1 MVESF
6 KTGCAG
12 RIALARVSELHTRA
26 ADFLAR
32 QARLLEQRLY
42 ATLFEG
48 APAAGVVEALRGYQ
62 NEDGGFGHGLEPD
75 KRCPASQ
82 PLDVQVA
89 LETLVAADTTDAAML
104 RRACDFLATVGS
116 DGGVP
121 CVMPSI
127 ATYPRAD
134 HWGDGNFPPGLNP
147 TAIIPGSTRL
157 PTSAG
162 ASSTTRC
169 RTTRTGSW

>member
-1 MVESF
+1 MSD
-6 KTGCAG
+6 
-12 RIALARVSELHTRA
+12 IHTRA

-62 NEDGGFGHGLEPD
+62 NDDGGFGHGLEPD

-89 LETLVAADTTDAAML
+89 LETLSAAGTSDAAML
-104 RRACDFLATVGS
+104 S
-116 DGGVP
+116 
-121 CVMPSI
+121 
-127 ATYPRAD
+127 
-134 HWGDGNFPPGLNP
+134 
-147 TAIIPGSTRL
+147 
-157 PTSAG
+157 SAQD
-162 ASSTTRC
+162 
-169 RTTRTGSW
+169 